1 MIDQC
6 ITLPAIIDGVEQY
19 NSAKSVHTDV
29 EDDNQSDDLAIIDEE
44 IRAVEQQI
52 RQKQIEI
59 EERRLSLTSFSI
71 KQHELNKLKDV
82 LLQRINNSQQQ
93 YKELS
98 DEYNSLEEEENR
110 IKQSLQKYM
119 QINPINDAFHIW
131 YAGPYGTI
139 SNFRLGSL
147 PIKPIDS
154 NEINAALGQAALVIT
169 IIAEAAYVE
178 FKNYQIIPMGSFPKV
193 AKVDDKKTLYPLF
206 IDQSSFSFFPK
217 RNFNM
222 ALTGFMCCVH
232 ELGEFVAAYDPTM
245 AIPYK
250 INVNESKI
258 GDVSFVYGVDDE
270 IWTRSLKFMLSNI
283 KWIVAWYTKH
293 GQTVLAN

>member
-1 MIDQC
+1 MIENNIQSQSE
-6 ITLPAIIDGVEQY
+6 TTGEADGV
-19 NSAKSVHTDV
+19 TDEV
-29 EDDNQSDDLAIIDEE
+29 NDLDIIDEE
-44 IRAVEQQI
+44 ILKVQRQIQDKQQ
-52 RQKQIEI
+52 EI
-59 EERRLSLTSFSI
+59 EQRRLQLTTFSI
-71 KQHELNKLKDV
+71 KQHEMTQLKD
-82 LLQRINNSQQQ
+82 LLTQRVNSAQQQ
-93 YKELS
+93 YKELL
-98 DEYNSLEEEENR
+98 DEFHSLEEEEKR
-110 IKQSLQKYM
+110 VQQSLQKYM

-139 SNFRLGSL
+139 SNFRLGTL

-154 NEINAALGQAALVIT
+154 NEINAALGQAALVIN
-169 IIAEAAYVE
+169 IIAEAACVE
-178 FKNYQIIPMGSFPKV
+178 FKHYQIFPMGSFPKV
-193 AKVDDKKTLYPLF
+193 AKVEDKKTLYPLF

-217 RNFNM
+217 RNFNV

-250 INVNESKI
+250 INVGETKI

-270 IWTRSLKFMLSNI
+270 VWTRSLKFMLSNI